1 MHRLAQLQP
10 VAAKC
15 CGNSSHHSLWQ
26 PAKRQQQQNTV
37 QQQQQHRS
45 TSMTKYFD
53 HLSFPSCP
61 STVVAA
67 ATHSRTTANTCMI
80 PARYLASS
88 TAHGQSLEQ
97 PQPPPTAA
105 CQFASCCTVSSH
117 NVKSERHGSN
127 SSYSNS
133 SGHTLH
139 GIQGRTAAYSTRSK
153 PGMARTAAATVHA
166 HTSTGKQHTAAL
178 MTALGASASSPITAD
193 SCLSS

>member
-67 ATHSRTTANTCMI
+67 ATHSRTSANTCMI

-117 NVKSERHGSN
+117 NVKSERHGST
-127 SSYSNS
+127 
-133 SGHTLH
+133 HL
-139 GIQGRTAAYSTRSK
+139 TATHLATHCTASKEEQPPTARGQSLEWRAQPPPPSTRT
-153 PGMARTAAATVHA
+153 P
-166 HTSTGKQHTAAL
+166 AL
-178 MTALGASASSPITAD
+178 ANNTQPH
-193 SCLSS
+193 